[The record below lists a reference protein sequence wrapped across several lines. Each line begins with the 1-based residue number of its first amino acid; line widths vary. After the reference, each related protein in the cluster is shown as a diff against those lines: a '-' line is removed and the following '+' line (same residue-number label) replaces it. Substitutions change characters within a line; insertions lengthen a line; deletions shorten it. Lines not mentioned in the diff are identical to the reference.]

1 MNVRNTAKSFVME
14 CNRVHRCKDCSYKD
28 YCRDLFKDN
37 NPCNLGLQQVEYILY
52 NRIFGCI
59 DISNAMNELKG
70 ENY

>member
-1 MNVRNTAKSFVME
+1 MNVRNTAKTFISE
-14 CNRVHRCKDCSYKD
+14 CNRVNRCKDCLYEN
-28 YCRDLFKDN
+28 YCNNLFKDN
-37 NPCNLGLQQVEYILY
+37 NPCMLGLQQVEYILY